1 MNSYRISI
9 VSYLNT
15 TPFIYGL
22 NLSNSL
28 KSNML
33 LSLDIPSECAR
44 KLIEKEVDIGLI
56 PVASIPKVNDAQLIS
71 DYGIAAEGNVHSVLL
86 CSEVPLGQIKTIVL
100 DYQSRTS
107 VALCKM
113 LCKEYWKIDVEFQ
126 YAQKGYESEIGGENA
141 AVIIGDRT
149 FNLSPNI
156 KYTYDLSGEWQKWT
170 GLAFVFAAWVA
181 NKPIESQ
188 FKTQFNSALEAGI
201 QNMDKAIADKDHDL
215 ISKKRLTSYLKKD
228 IHFILSVEKQ
238 KGMRLFLEKLKHYQ

>member
-22 NLSNSL
+22 ERSNGL
-28 KSNML
+28 KSKMK
-33 LSLDIPSECAR
+33 LSLDIPAESAR
-44 KLIEKEVDIGLI
+44 KLIENEVDIGLI
-56 PVASIPKVNDAQLIS
+56 PVASIPKVKDARIIS
-71 DYGIAAEGNVHSVLL
+71 DYGIAAEGKVHSVLL
-86 CSEVPLGQIKTIVL
+86 CSAVPLDQIKTIVL

-113 LCKEYWKIDVEFQ
+113 LCKEYWNIDVTFKNAKE
-126 YAQKGYESEIGGENA
+126 GYESDIDGQTA

-149 FNLSPNI
+149 FNLNSKV

-181 NKPIESQ
+181 NKVIDSSFEE
-188 FKTQFNSALEAGI
+188 KFNLALEEGI
-201 QNMDKAIADKDHDL
+201 QNMDKAIADRNHAI
-215 ISKKRLTSYLKKD
+215 ISKDRLTSYLKKD
-228 IHFILSVEKQ
+228 IHFVLSEEKR
-238 KGMRLFLEKLKHYQ
+238 KGLELFLEKLKHYQ